1 MIKFKR
7 KIPLAWRQLVRAK
20 GRFFVALSGIAFADI
35 LMLMQIGFQTALFDS
50 TTRLQSFLD
59 ADIILISPRAQNL
72 GNVNSFPRRRLFQA
86 TNLSQIESA
95 SPLYVRLG
103 VWKNN
108 QTQLNS
114 NILVLGFNP
123 NSSPFQLPGVNQNLN
138 TIKYPNTLI
147 FDQNSGGEYQNIISE
162 ISQGQPITTELQ
174 GRKVTVAGLYSVG
187 FSFVAEGS
195 VMTSDQNFLRIF
207 PEQQASQVNIG
218 LIKLKPG
225 SDPQTV
231 AAKLRSYLQDDV
243 RVLTLEEFINFEKK
257 YWQEN
262 TTIGFIFS
270 FGVVMGFVVGV
281 IIVYQIL
288 YSDVIDHLPEY
299 ATLKAMGYSN
309 LYLLGIVFQEAI
321 ILAMLGYLP
330 GFFASTMFYGFIRSG
345 TKLPL
350 FMTFG
355 KGVMVLTLTI
365 IMCLVSGAIATKKL
379 RSADPADIF

>member
-7 KIPLAWRQLVRAK
+7 KIPLAWRQLMRAK

-35 LMLMQIGFQTALFDS
+35 LMLMQIGFQTALLDS
-50 TTRLQSFLD
+50 NTRLQSFLD
-59 ADIILISPRAQNL
+59 ADIILISSQAQNI
-72 GNVNSFPRRRLFQA
+72 GNINNFPRRRLFQA
-86 TNLSQIESA
+86 TNLPEVESA
-95 SPLYVRLG
+95 SPLYVSLG

-108 QTQLNS
+108 QTQLKS
-114 NILVLGFNP
+114 KILVIGFNP
-123 NSSPFQLPGVNQNLN
+123 SASAFKLSEVTQNLDV
-138 TIKYPNTLI
+138 IKYPNTLI
-147 FDQNSGGEYQNIISE
+147 FDRNSKGKYQEIIAQ
-162 ISQGQPITTELQ
+162 IAQGQPVTTELQ
-174 GRKVTVAGLYSVG
+174 GRKVTIAGLYSLG
-187 FSFVAEGS
+187 ASFVAEGN

-207 PEQQASQVNIG
+207 PEQQAGQVNVG
-218 LIKLKPG
+218 LIKLNPG
-225 SDPQTV
+225 NDAKTV
-231 AAKLRSYLQDDV
+231 ATKLRSYLQDDV
-243 RVLTLEEFINFEKK
+243 RVLTLEEFIDFEKK

-262 TTIGFIFS
+262 TSIGFIFS

-288 YSDVIDHLPEY
+288 YSDVTDHLPEY

-330 GFFASTMFYGFIRSG
+330 GFFASTMFYGFIRSV

-350 FMTFG
+350 FMTLE
-355 KGVMVLTLTI
+355 KGVMMLTITI
-365 IMCLVSGAIATKKL
+365 IMCLISGAIVTRKL